1 MKMREMC
8 LEFALSPS
16 LCNVIF
22 DVMRGQD
29 SDQKLLQKLLSDRK
43 DLFSSL
49 RRSIRSVSVLR
60 AMERVPREAFVPTGE
75 RPDSYLDLPLAI
87 GEGQTISQPY
97 IVALITEALRLQPAD
112 RVLEVGA
119 GSGYQAAVLAKLVPD
134 GKVVTVELVRSL
146 AQRAR
151 DTLNDLDYENIV
163 VEDATDTLG
172 CPWRGPYDAIVVSA
186 AAPTL
191 SPTLIAQLAVGGR
204 MVVPVGDRDRQEL
217 VCVLRTGE
225 GVSLRMLGA
234 CRFVPLIGREAFPAS

>member
-1 MKMREMC
+1 MD
-8 LEFALSPS
+8 SP
-16 LCNVIF
+16 V
-22 DVMRGQD
+22 
-29 SDQKLLQKLLSDRK
+29 
-43 DLFSSL
+43 
-49 RRSIRSVSVLR
+49 RRASSVLR
-60 AMERVPREAFVPTGE
+60 RDDGVVGQEPGIDRHAGARRHMVEVDLAGRDIADPQVLAAMERVPRHLFVDDAHAGQAYDD
-75 RPDSYLDLPLAI
+75 RALPI
-87 GEGQTISQPY
+87 GRGQTISQPY